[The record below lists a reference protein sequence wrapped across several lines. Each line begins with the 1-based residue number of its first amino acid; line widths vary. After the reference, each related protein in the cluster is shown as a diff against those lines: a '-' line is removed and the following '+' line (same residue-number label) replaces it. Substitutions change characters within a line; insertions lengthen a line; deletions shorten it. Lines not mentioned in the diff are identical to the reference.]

1 MKRIKDKDWTR
12 VLQERLQDAQLPL
25 EDGWAT
31 GSVVPEGLQA
41 QIEPDSPANP
51 ARPGQ
56 KPWGKAGNRG
66 IFGSK
71 SPWVW
76 ALAGV
81 AGILAA
87 VLLLRPVSRQEPDRL
102 VQQTE
107 NPSMSTLSHSGLDP
121 ESQEPA
127 DGVFQTGSPKICD
140 FWGAETGAP
149 ELFFGSRK
157 TNSGSANPSAGQE
170 ESARRLP
177 QEGPANIDSS
187 SVTPDVSRS
196 LLAEESREIPDQ
208 AGDDKKAVGDDK
220 KAVEDDRKVA
230 GDEVRPLSELAQA
243 DLPEEPERGRRTR
256 NGRVALRVQAAT
268 AGRSLSGD
276 AVSMNVPQTIEVG
289 RWIAVEDISGVT
301 PDSFKYMGSDSYV
314 NNGESS
320 GQQTIKWVY
329 VRDVAGTTN
338 NLVLVPKAP
347 AVPVALGVSLS
358 LPLARSWS
366 LSAGLDYAQRDGYR
380 LYGDMPQS
388 LTLHYLGVPVD
399 LHYYFNP
406 DSRWRFYLGAG
417 LHAEKCIY
425 ASGGQ
430 PLKDPALFSGNLSAG
445 TDFRIFPGVR
455 VYLAPALSAP
465 FNRSA
470 YVNTWD
476 DRPAF
481 QLRAGLSFDLK

>member
-25 EDGWAT
+25 EDDA
-31 GSVVPEGLQA
+31 SLAAESSRRA
-41 QIEPDSPANP
+41 
-51 ARPGQ
+51 
-56 KPWGKAGNRG
+56 AGNYFSDKFAEKPISAPLSAANENRRQANWWP
-66 IFGSK
+66 F
-71 SPWVW
+71 

-81 AGILAA
+81 AAAVAA
-87 VLLLRPVSRQEPDRL
+87 VLLLRPASRQEPDRL
-102 VQQTE
+102 VEQN
-107 NPSMSTLSHSGLDP
+107 NPPAVADTLSSPVPYAG
-121 ESQEPA
+121 QAEPA
-127 DGVFQTGSPKICD
+127 ARQTD
-140 FWGAETGAP
+140 V
-149 ELFFGSRK
+149 
-157 TNSGSANPSAGQE
+157 TNNASDSAGQTATGLRT
-170 ESARRLP
+170 SAHRLP
-177 QEGPANIDSS
+177 QDSVS
-187 SVTPDVSRS
+187 VAVADSASVTPGLTRS

-208 AGDDKKAVGDDK
+208 AGDDKKAVGDD
-220 KAVEDDRKVA
+220 RKVA
-230 GDEVRPLSELAQA
+230 GDEVRPLSELALA
-243 DLPEEPERGRRTR
+243 DLPEEPERGRRTWS
-256 NGRVALRVQAAT
+256 GRVALRVQAAT

-289 RWIAVEDISGVT
+289 RWIAYEDISSVT
-301 PDSFKYMGSDSYV
+301 QDSFEYVGSSDSYV
-314 NNGESS
+314 NNGELS
-320 GQQTIKWVY
+320 GQQTIKWIY
-329 VRDVAGTTN
+329 VREVAGTTN

-417 LHAEKCIY
+417 LHAAKCIY

-430 PLKDPALFSGNLSAG
+430 PLKDPVLFSGNLSAG

-455 VYLAPALSAP
+455 VYLAPALTAP

-481 QLRAGLSFDLK
+481 QLRVGLSFDLK

>member
-25 EDGWAT
+25 EDDA
-31 GSVVPEGLQA
+31 SLAAESSRRA
-41 QIEPDSPANP
+41 
-51 ARPGQ
+51 
-56 KPWGKAGNRG
+56 AGNYFSDKFAEKPISAPLSAANENRRQANWWP
-66 IFGSK
+66 F
-71 SPWVW
+71 

-81 AGILAA
+81 AAAVAA

-102 VQQTE
+102 VEQN
-107 NPSMSTLSHSGLDP
+107 NPPAMADTLTSSVSYAG
-121 ESQEPA
+121 QAEPA
-127 DGVFQTGSPKICD
+127 VLAQGVGGLVPEGQKNKSSLQHPTNQQICGD
-140 FWGAETGAP
+140 PAFRCGNALP
-149 ELFFGSRK
+149 
-157 TNSGSANPSAGQE
+157 GQP
-170 ESARRLP
+170 ADRQLP
-177 QEGPANIDSS
+177 QDSVS
-187 SVTPDVSRS
+187 VAVADSASVTPGSTRS
-196 LLAEESREIPDQ
+196 LLAEKEIPDQ
-208 AGDDKKAVGDDK
+208 AGD
-220 KAVEDDRKVA
+220 
-230 GDEVRPLSELAQA
+230 EVKPLSELALA
-243 DLPEEPERGRRTR
+243 DLPEELERGRRTWS
-256 NGRVALRVQAAT
+256 GRVALRVQAAT

-289 RWIAVEDISGVT
+289 RWIAVDDISGVT
-301 PDSFKYMGSDSYV
+301 PDSYKYWGSDSYV
-314 NNGESS
+314 NNGEMS

-329 VRDVAGTTN
+329 VQEVAGTTN

-347 AVPVALGVSLS
+347 AVPVAVGVSVS

-399 LHYYFNP
+399 LHFYFNP

-417 LHAEKCIY
+417 LHAAKCIY

-430 PLKDPALFSGNLSAG
+430 PLKDPVLFSGNLSAG

-455 VYLAPALSAP
+455 VYLAPALTAP

>member
-25 EDGWAT
+25 EDDA
-31 GSVVPEGLQA
+31 SLAAESSRRA
-41 QIEPDSPANP
+41 
-51 ARPGQ
+51 
-56 KPWGKAGNRG
+56 AGNYFSDKFAEKPISAPLSAANENRRQANWWP
-66 IFGSK
+66 F
-71 SPWVW
+71 

-81 AGILAA
+81 AAAVAA
-87 VLLLRPVSRQEPDRL
+87 VLLLRPASRQEPDRL
-102 VQQTE
+102 VEQN
-107 NPSMSTLSHSGLDP
+107 NPPAVADTLSSPVPYAG
-121 ESQEPA
+121 QAEPA
-127 DGVFQTGSPKICD
+127 ARQTD
-140 FWGAETGAP
+140 V
-149 ELFFGSRK
+149 
-157 TNSGSANPSAGQE
+157 TNNASDSAGQTATGLRT
-170 ESARRLP
+170 SAHRLP
-177 QEGPANIDSS
+177 QDSVS
-187 SVTPDVSRS
+187 VAVADSASVTPGLPRS
-196 LLAEESREIPDQ
+196 LLAEESREVPDQ
-208 AGDDKKAVGDDK
+208 AGDDKKAVGDD
-220 KAVEDDRKVA
+220 RKVD
-230 GDEVRPLSELAQA
+230 GDEVRPLSELALA
-243 DLPEEPERGRRTR
+243 DLPEEPERGRRTWS
-256 NGRVALRVQAAT
+256 GRVALRVQAAT
-268 AGRSLSGD
+268 AGKSLSGD
-276 AVSMNVPQTIEVG
+276 AVSMNVPQTTEVG
-289 RWIAVEDISGVT
+289 RWIACEDFSGVT
-301 PDSFKYMGSDSYV
+301 PDSYEYEGSDSYV
-314 NNGESS
+314 NNGELS
-320 GQQTIKWVY
+320 GQQTIKWIY
-329 VRDVAGTTN
+329 VREVAGTTN

-417 LHAEKCIY
+417 LHAAKCIY

-430 PLKDPALFSGNLSAG
+430 PLKDPVLFSGNLSAG

-455 VYLAPALSAP
+455 VYLAPALTAP

>member
-1 MKRIKDKDWTR
+1 M
-12 VLQERLQDAQLPL
+12 
-25 EDGWAT
+25 
-31 GSVVPEGLQA
+31 
-41 QIEPDSPANP
+41 
-51 ARPGQ
+51 
-56 KPWGKAGNRG
+56 
-66 IFGSK
+66 
-71 SPWVW
+71 
-76 ALAGV
+76 AGV
-81 AGILAA
+81 AAVVAA

-107 NPSMSTLSHSGLDP
+107 NPSMSTSSHSGLDP

-127 DGVFQTGSPKICD
+127 DGVFQTGSPKNCD
-140 FWGAETGAP
+140 FWGAETGGP

-177 QEGPANIDSS
+177 QDSVS
-187 SVTPDVSRS
+187 VAVADSASVTPGLPRS

-208 AGDDKKAVGDDK
+208 AGDDKKAVGDD
-220 KAVEDDRKVA
+220 RKVD
-230 GDEVRPLSELAQA
+230 GDEVRPLSELALA
-243 DLPEEPERGRRTR
+243 DLPEEPERGRRTWS
-256 NGRVALRVQAAT
+256 GRVALRVQAAT

-276 AVSMNVPQTIEVG
+276 AVSMNVPQTTEMG
-289 RWIAVEDISGVT
+289 RWIACEDISGVT
-301 PDSFKYMGSDSYV
+301 QDSFKYVGSSDSYV
-314 NNGESS
+314 NNGELS
-320 GQQTIKWVY
+320 GQQTIKWIY
-329 VRDVAGTTN
+329 VREVAGTTN

-417 LHAEKCIY
+417 LHAAKCIY

-430 PLKDPALFSGNLSAG
+430 PLKDPILFSGNLSAG

-455 VYLAPALSAP
+455 VYLAPALTAP